1 MGKPFNVIQVGFGP
15 MGQIVTKLLLKRKN
29 INLMG
34 VVDIAPEYVGK
45 DVKETFPDLEM
56 DSLEITN
63 DLKPLLEAGNIDTV
77 IIATSSFF
85 KTIAPMIIDVLNAG
99 ANVISLCEQL
109 SYPFDFHEEL
119 SAKIDKIAKE
129 KGLAVVGTGIN
140 PGYLMDLLPILL
152 SAPTET
158 VEKIHVTRMM
168 NSSHRRIPFQKKIG
182 TGLSCDEFKRKI
194 EEKEITGHVGLEESI
209 QMINAALGLGCDEIV
224 EFPPK
229 AKIAEKELDGPE
241 GKVTPGLVCGLH
253 SQGIGK
259 KDGKDLIVLD
269 FIAFAGDH
277 EEFDSV
283 EIDGIPGIKQK
294 ITGGVHG
301 DVGTA
306 SMVVNLIPKVIA
318 ANPGLQSMKDLPAPC
333 NTANIWKE

>member
-1 MGKPFNVIQVGFGP
+1 
-15 MGQIVTKLLLKRKN
+15 MGQIVTKLLIKRNN
-29 INLMG
+29 INLVG
-34 VVDIAPEYVGK
+34 VVDIAPEHTGK

-56 DSLEITN
+56 DSLKITS
-63 DLKPLLEAGNIDTV
+63 DLKPLLEAGDIDTV

-109 SYPFDFHEEL
+109 SYPFDFHQEL
-119 SAKIDKIAKE
+119 SEKIDKIAKE
-129 KGLAVVGTGIN
+129 KGLTVVGTGIN

-158 VEKIHVTRMM
+158 VEKIQVTRIM
-168 NSSHRRIPFQKKIG
+168 NSSRRRIPFQKKIG

-209 QMINAALGLGCDEIV
+209 QMINAALGLGCDEII
-224 EFPPK
+224 EFPPN
-229 AKIAEKELDGPE
+229 AKIAESELDGPE
-241 GKVTPGLVCGLH
+241 GKISPGFVSGLH
-253 SQGIGK
+253 SKGIGK
-259 KDGKDLIVLD
+259 KEGKDIIILD

-277 EEFDSV
+277 DELDSV
-283 EIDGIPGIKQK
+283 KIDGIPSIHQI
-294 ITGGVHG
+294 ITGGIHG
-301 DVGTA
+301 DIGTA
-306 SMVVNLIPKVIA
+306 SMVVNLIPKVVA
-318 ANPGLQSMKDLPAPC
+318 ANPGLLSMKDLPAPC